1 MFCRLQSAKLHN
13 YSLFTIHYSFIRHQ
27 GCLIQEVFPAVI
39 YIDEVFAVNAAVN
52 WLLLLTATAVTG
64 GGAGRL
70 RLGLGA
76 VFGGLWAVAVW
87 LPHLRWLGS
96 LPGEL
101 LGFAGLCLICF
112 GWRGPAWK
120 SWLWFFGVSCAF
132 AGLVLAVTALLRIPA
147 FQRGSRVYY
156 RVTGPLLILL
166 AGGVWLICR
175 LCLDRFAR
183 HRGRELVL
191 LGLELNGRRVLCTA
205 LRDNG
210 NTLREPVTG
219 EAVPVAQWQL
229 AARLLPELE
238 LTAEAFADPPA
249 LLGRLRALDPPLSA
263 LLVPYRAVGVAG
275 GLLLALRLDR
285 ITENGRPLRTRLAA
299 FSPTQVSD
307 GGCYEA
313 LVQS

>member
-1 MFCRLQSAKLHN
+1 M
-13 YSLFTIHYSFIRHQ
+13 
-27 GCLIQEVFPAVI
+27 FPAVI
-39 YIDEVFAVNAAVN
+39 YLDEVFAVNAAVN
-52 WLLLLTATAVTG
+52 WLLLLTAVSITG

-70 RLGLGA
+70 RLGVGA
-76 VFGGLWAVAVW
+76 VFGGLWAAAVW
-87 LPHLRWLGS
+87 LPYLGWLAS

-112 GWRGPAWK
+112 GFRGRAWK

-147 FQRGSRVYY
+147 FQRGGRVYY

-191 LGLELNGRRVLCTA
+191 LGLELAGRRVLCTA

-219 EAVPVAQWQL
+219 EPVLVARWQV
-229 AARLLPELE
+229 AARLLPELA
-238 LTAEAFADPPA
+238 LTAPDFADPAALLERLRREDPA
-249 LLGRLRALDPPLSA
+249 LRP

-285 ITENGRPLRTRLAA
+285 ITENGKPLQRRLAA
-299 FSPTQVSD
+299 FSPTEVSD
-307 GGCYEA
+307 GGGYEA
-313 LVQS
+313 LVQG